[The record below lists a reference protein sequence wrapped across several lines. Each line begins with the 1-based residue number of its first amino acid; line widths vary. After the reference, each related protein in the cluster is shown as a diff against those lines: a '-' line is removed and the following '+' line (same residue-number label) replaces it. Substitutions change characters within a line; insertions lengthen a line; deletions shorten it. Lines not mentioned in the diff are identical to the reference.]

1 MELDELKDSIRALEQ
16 RLARD
21 SQLDLHGRQ
30 EHARL
35 RAQRSLWPLYVQGGV
50 VAAIG
55 VLLTLVIG
63 PFWVSHL
70 DLPHLLAAGVIV
82 HLYAVAMIVRGVR
95 MLTLLWT
102 VDLAAPVLAVQEQL
116 ARARLGYIRGG
127 LIVGLPWW
135 FLWMPVAMLLF
146 AMQGIDLY
154 ANTSS
159 AWFVT
164 NVVVCVAGMLTT
176 LWFSRA
182 LWYRPDD
189 AAQARALEG
198 EWSGRRLLTV
208 QRFLGEL
215 AEFRKEQLG
224 P

>member
-16 RLARD
+16 HLARD
-21 SQLDLHGRQ
+21 SRLDLQSRQ

-35 RAQRSLWPLYVQGGV
+35 RAQRSLWPLYVQGTV

-55 VLLTLVIG
+55 ILLTLVVG

-70 DLPHLLAAGVIV
+70 DQPHLVAAGVIV
-82 HLYAVAMIVRGVR
+82 HVYAVAMIVRGAR

-102 VDLAAPVLAVQEQL
+102 MDLGAPVLAVQEQL
-116 ARARLGYIRGG
+116 ARARLAYIRGG

-146 AMQGIDLY
+146 AMQGFDLY
-154 ANTSS
+154 ANTSR

-164 NVVVCVAGMLTT
+164 NVVVCVAGMLAT
-176 LWFSRA
+176 LWFGRA
-182 LWYRPDD
+182 LWYRPDN

-198 EWSGRRLLTV
+198 DWGGSRLLNV

-215 AEFRKEQLG
+215 AEFQKE
-224 P
+224 

>member
-1 MELDELKDSIRALEQ
+1 MELDELKDTIRTVEQ
-16 RLARD
+16 HLARE
-21 SQLDLHGRQ
+21 SRLELQVRQ

-35 RAQRSLWPLYVQGGV
+35 CAQRSLWPVYLQGAV

-55 VLLTLVIG
+55 ILLALVVG

-70 DLPHLLAAGVIV
+70 DQPHLLAAGVIV
-82 HLYAVAMIVRGVR
+82 HVYAVAMIVRGAR

-102 VDLAAPVLAVQEQL
+102 MDLAAPVLAVQEQL
-116 ARARLGYIRGG
+116 ARARLAYIRGG
-127 LIVGLPWW
+127 LIIGLPWW

-146 AMQGIDLY
+146 AMRGFDLY
-154 ANTSS
+154 ASTSR

-164 NVVVCVAGMLTT
+164 NVVVCVVGMLAT

-198 EWSGRRLLTV
+198 EWSGRRLLNV
-208 QRFLGEL
+208 QRFLDEL
-215 AEFRKEQLG
+215 AEFQKE
-224 P
+224 